1 MAIRSALSCS
11 AVASIIFGKGTETM
25 TPERQATAPPTPAL
39 FFDTINAHQRTEAIK
54 AAIELNLFS
63 AIAAGKTTANE
74 IAQTCGASQ
83 RGARILCDYLV
94 IIGFLT
100 KQDDKYGLTA
110 DSAMFLDKNSPAYMG
125 TVIEF
130 MLSPMLTDNF
140 KDLAAVVRKGGSLS
154 EEGTIAPEHPVWVK
168 FARAMAPMMAL
179 PAQLLAP
186 LVDPNANEK
195 LRILDIAAGH
205 GLYGLAFA
213 KRNSKAEVTAVDWAT
228 VLEAAKENAQA
239 AGVSDRYHTKPGSA
253 FDVDYGTGYDIVL
266 LTNFLHH
273 FDPSTCETL
282 LRKVHGALADGG
294 RAVTVEFIPNPDRV
308 SPPQAAAFSLMMLGG
323 TPAGDAYTFA
333 ELETMF
339 RNAGFTRSELHELP
353 PTIQR
358 VVISHK

>member
-1 MAIRSALSCS
+1 MAP
-11 AVASIIFGKGTETM
+11 ET
-25 TPERQATAPPTPAL
+25 QTANQPTPAL
-39 FFDTINAHQRTEAIK
+39 LFDTINAHQRTEAIK
-54 AAIELNLFS
+54 AAIELSLFS
-63 AIAAGKTTANE
+63 AIAAGNTTAND
-74 IAQTCGASQ
+74 IARTCGASQ
-83 RGARILCDYLV
+83 RGTRILCDYLV

-140 KDLAAVVRKGGSLS
+140 KDLTAVVRKGGSIS
-154 EEGTIAPEHPVWVK
+154 EEATIAPDHPVWVK

-186 LVDPNANEK
+186 MVDPNANEK
-195 LRILDIAAGH
+195 LRILDLAAGH

-213 KRNSKAEVTAVDWAT
+213 KRNSQAEVTAVDWAN
-228 VLEAAKENAQA
+228 VLEVATENAQA
-239 AGVSDRYHTKPGSA
+239 AGVSDRYHTKAGSA

-273 FDPSTCETL
+273 FDPPTCELL

-294 RAVTVEFIPNPDRV
+294 RAVTLEFIPNPDRV

-323 TPAGDAYTFA
+323 TPGGDAYTYA

-339 RNAGFTRSELHELP
+339 RNAGFAQSEWRELP

-358 VVISHK
+358 VVISKK